1 MIRFDRVTYT
11 YGDDGSG
18 PALDNFSISIEEG
31 EELAVI
37 GGNGSGKTTFG
48 LLLCGILKPQSGSI
62 EIDGKPPSG
71 GEATPAVG
79 FLFQDPDNG
88 LVATT
93 VEREVAFSLENRN
106 APPEEIRRVVEDTL
120 NLFNLGGY
128 RRRLVWQLSG
138 GEKQRLSLAGL
149 FAAGSKILF
158 LDEPASYLDYAGAK
172 QLEETLAQVKRAD
185 PSMAIIRVTQYPTIA
200 ERYLRVVVLD
210 KGKIVNDNAPEE
222 VFSDSATLSGAGL
235 RPPLRYLIPKSNK
248 PPIIPQPSREI
259 SGDIIL
265 KIKNLTFNYNINN
278 APYLIDNMSLDIT
291 HKEVLGLVG
300 PSGCGKSTLA
310 QLVCGIYTPLGGTI
324 SFPAPDS
331 RAVMSFQQ
339 SERQF
344 FLDTV
349 FDEISYGIR
358 EKHNTNEELTE
369 AVRQS
374 MEMAGLG
381 FSGFK
386 DRDPHNLSGGEARRL
401 AFAVIVAL
409 DADLVIFDEPTCGL
423 DEVGIGFFR
432 KLVTN
437 LKKDGKTVIIISHDS
452 NILGDLADRI
462 ALLAEGKIKCL
473 LDPIDFFGCDEYK
486 GILSIP
492 EVINYQTERF
502 GKAYTS
508 RTDRIFDT

>member
-1 MIRFDRVTYT
+1 MIRFDGVTYT

-62 EIDGKPPSG
+62 EIYGKTPG
-71 GEATPAVG
+71 GEKTTSVVG

-120 NLFNLGGY
+120 NLFSLGSY
-128 RRRLVWQLSG
+128 RRRLVWHLSG

-158 LDEPASYLDYAGAK
+158 LDEPASYLDYAGAER
-172 QLEETLAQVKRAD
+172 LEETLAQVKRAD
-185 PSMAIIRVTQYPTIA
+185 PSMAIVRVTQYPAIA
-200 ERYLRVVVLD
+200 ERHRRVVVLD
-210 KGKIVNDNAPEE
+210 KGKIVKDNTPEK

-235 RPPLRYLIPKSNK
+235 RPPLRFLTPKSNE
-248 PPIIPQPSREI
+248 PPIMPQRSHENSR
-259 SGDIIL
+259 GIIL
-265 KIKNLTFNYNINN
+265 KIENVTFNYDIND
-278 APYLIDNMSLDIT
+278 PSYLIDNLSLDIIR
-291 HKEVLGLVG
+291 KEILGLVG

-310 QLVCGIYTPLGGTI
+310 QLVCGIYQPSSGAIG
-324 SFPAPDS
+324 FPAPDS
-331 RAVMSFQQ
+331 KAVMSFQQ

-374 MEMAGLG
+374 MEMAGLD
-381 FSGFK
+381 FSRFK
-386 DRDPHNLSGGEARRL
+386 DRDPHSLSGGEARRL

-423 DEVGIGFFR
+423 DEVGIRFFK
-432 KLVTN
+432 KLVAN
-437 LKKDGKTVIIISHDS
+437 LKKNGKTVIIISHDS

-473 LDPIDFFGCDEYK
+473 LEPIDFFNCTEYK
-486 GILSIP
+486 GILAIP
-492 EVINYQTERF
+492 QIISYQTERY
-502 GKAYTS
+502 GKVYTS
-508 RTDRIFDT
+508 KTGDLFAV

>member
-62 EIDGKPPSG
+62 EIDGKPLAG

-79 FLFQDPDNG
+79 FSFQDPDNG

-120 NLFNLGGY
+120 NLFSLGSY

-172 QLEETLAQVKRAD
+172 RLEETLAQVKRAD
-185 PSMAIIRVTQYPTIA
+185 PSMAIIRVTQYPAIA
-200 ERYLRVVVLD
+200 ERHRRVVVLD
-210 KGKIVNDNAPEE
+210 KGKIVKDNTPEE
-222 VFSDSATLSGAGL
+222 VFSDIATLSGAGL
-235 RPPLRYLIPKSNK
+235 RPPLRFLTPKSNK
-248 PPIIPQPSREI
+248 PPIISQPSREI
-259 SGDIIL
+259 LGDIVL
-265 KIKNLTFNYNINN
+265 KIEKLTFNYDINN
-278 APYLIDNMSLDIT
+278 PPYLIDNMSLDMT

-310 QLVCGIYTPLGGTI
+310 QLVCGIYMPLGGTI

-349 FDEISYGIR
+349 FDEIAYGIR
-358 EKHNTNEELTE
+358 EKHNTNEGLTE
-369 AVRQS
+369 TVRQS

-386 DRDPHNLSGGEARRL
+386 DRDPHSLSGGEARRL

-423 DEVGIGFFR
+423 DEVGIGFFK
-432 KLVTN
+432 KLVAN
-437 LKKDGKTVIIISHDS
+437 LKKNGKTVIIISHDS

-473 LDPIDFFGCDEYK
+473 LNPIDFFDCDEYK
-486 GILSIP
+486 GILSLP
-492 EVINYQTERF
+492 EVISYQTERF